1 MNKVLRNSWAL
12 FLGMGCIM
20 MAYGFQGSLLG
31 VRAVQEEF
39 SLTSTGF
46 MMSGYFVGYFIG
58 AATIPN
64 IISRVGHIRV
74 FAAFASLSS
83 LVILMHSIIVN
94 PLVWFFLRVLTG
106 ISMVCIYTVA
116 ESWLND
122 RSSNK
127 NRGSVLSIY
136 MVILYGTMGIGMF
149 LLNFSSPLNFQPF
162 ILVSVITSA
171 ALIPILLTKKKP
183 PTFKKIQAMNLKDLY
198 EASPFGMISSL
209 FYGTMGIGMFL
220 LNFSS
225 PLNFQPFILVSV
237 ITSIALIPILL
248 TKKKPPTFK
257 RIKVMT
263 LKDLYESSPFGMVS
277 SFFYGT
283 IQAALFTLL
292 AVYATSMNFTIL
304 EISIVTFLLA
314 ISGAISQFPV
324 GKISDMYDRR
334 KVIVFSSFGA
344 AAFAIF
350 TILVTRQMYLPG
362 ELATSKTWFY
372 IFLVLFS
379 FCSLPM
385 FSLILAHTNDF
396 IPKEKFVAA
405 GAGLQFVFGLGAMS
419 GPFLCSIF
427 MDLVGPNGFFV
438 FLFFFNSVIGLF
450 GMYRMKVRKTVE
462 NPDSQFVAMPQT
474 ITPAGIELN
483 PSTEHIEEPYSDKV
497 KEILERKGVKYKKED
512 EQLKT
517 DNQVN

>member
-12 FLGMGCIM
+12 FLGMGFLM

-58 AATIPN
+58 ASTIPN

-74 FAAFASLSS
+74 FAAFASLAS
-83 LVILMHSIIVN
+83 LVVLVHAIIIN
-94 PLVWFFLRVLTG
+94 PFVWFLLRVLTG

-136 MVILYGTMGIGMF
+136 MVILYGAMGIGMF
-149 LLNFSSPLNFQPF
+149 LLNFSSPQNFQPF
-162 ILVSVITSA
+162 ILISVITSA
-171 ALIPILLTKKKP
+171 ALMPILLTKKKP
-183 PTFKKIQAMNLKDLY
+183 PTFKKIKAMTLNDLY
-198 EASPFGMISSL
+198 A
-209 FYGTMGIGMFL
+209 
-220 LNFSS
+220 
-225 PLNFQPFILVSV
+225 
-237 ITSIALIPILL
+237 A
-248 TKKKPPTFK
+248 
-257 RIKVMT
+257 
-263 LKDLYESSPFGMVS
+263 SPFGMVS
-277 SFFYGT
+277 SLFYGT
-283 IQAALFTLL
+283 IQSALFTLL
-292 AVYATSMNFTIL
+292 AVYAASMNFSIF
-304 EISIVTFLLA
+304 EISVVTFLLA
-314 ISGAISQFPV
+314 VSGAISQFPV
-324 GKISDMYDRR
+324 GKLSDMYDRR
-334 KVIVFSSFGA
+334 LVIVISTFGA
-344 AAFAIF
+344 AIFALFSIY
-350 TILVTRQMYLPG
+350 VSKQMYLPEG
-362 ELATSKTWFY
+362 LATSKTWFY
-372 IFLVLFS
+372 IFLILFS

-385 FSLILAHTNDF
+385 FSLILAHTNDY

-427 MDLVGPNGFFV
+427 MNIVGSNGFFI
-438 FLFFFNSVIGLF
+438 FLFFFHTVIGLF
-450 GMYRMKVRKTVE
+450 GIYRMRIRKTIE

-483 PSTEHIEEPYSDKV
+483 PTTEPIEEPI
-497 KEILERKGVKYKKED
+497 KEENKII
-512 EQLKT
+512 
-517 DNQVN
+517 